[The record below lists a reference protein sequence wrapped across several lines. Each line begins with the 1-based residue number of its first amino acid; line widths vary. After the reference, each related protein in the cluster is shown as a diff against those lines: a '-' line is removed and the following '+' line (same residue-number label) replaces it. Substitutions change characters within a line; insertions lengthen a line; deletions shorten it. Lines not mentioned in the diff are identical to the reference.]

1 MSGPDRDEGWCG
13 KVVDDEHGVDLPG
26 ATSGPSEAE
35 ARRIVD
41 LVTKVWYALT
51 PEQAE
56 QIHTTLRGANPQH
69 IISDPWLFN
78 ALLLSEHLTER
89 AGAEPDQRGLVETS
103 ADMSGYAAAV
113 LRNATSSD
121 EVVAIGSALVIGYR
135 IQGDLDGAEQIGES
149 VEQRLEELGRQG
161 RGLTTRPA
169 TRPGQLSMQRGLTA
183 TLRGDFAR
191 AMTLYSTAYSQ
202 MGEPPYRHFAGA
214 NAAANAA
221 MLSVLEGH
229 IDLAGQWLE
238 RTAAFTDRSG
248 WSGYLVYLG
257 EYVARALLAVDRL
270 DRPAAE
276 TALELA
282 GPASVQA
289 ELWPFVA
296 VAHCAAELA
305 FGDPY
310 RAHEQLRAAAF
321 AHNHQLRDSSI
332 CGHILLRAYLDVLVA
347 EGEYRTAM
355 QVAEEAGETARIF
368 VPVAHAYLRTGR
380 HGDAAR
386 LAAQGIRRD
395 DLSVRDIRELRLIRA
410 VSLMKLDRAD
420 EAAHVYS
427 IFQRADNDCTAGM
440 RARMDPQDLAD
451 LAGTAT
457 ALGQGGPGTRVGCQG
472 RGEPPGPVNL
482 TVTELQVLR
491 LLADGRTIAQAAEAS
506 FTSPNTVKTHVSS
519 IYRKLGVTN
528 RADALWRADALGL
541 L

>member
-289 ELWPFVA
+289 ELWPFAA

-305 FGDPY
+305 FGEPY

-321 AHNHQLRDSSI
+321 AHNHRLSDSTY
-332 CGHILLRAYLDVLVA
+332 CGHILLRAYLNTLVA
-347 EGEYRTAM
+347 QGDCVTVIRLAEAAGNPTRTLL
-355 QVAEEAGETARIF
+355 
-368 VPVAHAYLRTGR
+368 PVARAHLRSGR
-380 HGDAAR
+380 YDDASR
-386 LAAQGIRRD
+386 LALKGIRID
-395 DLSVRDIRELRLIRA
+395 DLSVRDIRELRLVRA
-410 VSLMKLDRAD
+410 VAMLRSGRKE
-420 EAAHVYS
+420 EAAQVFS
-427 IFQRADNDCTAGM
+427 VFQRTSDAFTAAM
-440 RARMDPQDLAD
+440 RARIGAQDLAD
-451 LAGTAT
+451 LT
-457 ALGQGGPGTRVGCQG
+457 ALVDAGSPAPR
-472 RGEPPGPVNL
+472 PVTVVETPTL
-482 TVTELQVLR
+482 TNAEMHVLN

-506 FTSPNTVKTHVSS
+506 FTSPNTVKTHVRS
-519 IYRKLGVTN
+519 IYRKLGVSTRSDAIA
-528 RADALWRADALGL
+528 RAEQLGL